1 MKDNRFPSKEYLEN
15 KEVMAYYHNF
25 EDPSIFKSS
34 DCKKCKGHCCKKCG
48 CAYFVED
55 FEDLSFESLKK
66 ELEKE
71 TISITSV
78 LELDKIRDQVI
89 NSPVLF
95 LRTRNR
101 KREIVDLFSEKTR
114 CSLLTPDGCPY
125 SFEERPLG
133 AIMLLPAYK
142 NGERACESLELVNDI
157 ALKNWKKYQTVLKR
171 LVQYYTGKPME
182 ERLKEEIRDAIAT
195 LAIAIR
201 NNTELKERQLQILEP
216 IQYLNDELTEYTNPH
231 DLTLCK
237 RFSKY
242 MDM

>member
-1 MKDNRFPSKEYLEN
+1 M
-15 KEVMAYYHNF
+15 
-25 EDPSIFKSS
+25 
-34 DCKKCKGHCCKKCG
+34 
-48 CAYFVED
+48 
-55 FEDLSFESLKK
+55 
-66 ELEKE
+66 
-71 TISITSV
+71 
-78 LELDKIRDQVI
+78 I

>member
-78 LELDKIRDQVI
+78 LELDKIRNQVI

-142 NGERACESLELVNDI
+142 NGKLACESLELSNEI
-157 ALKNWKKYQTVLKR
+157 ALENWKKHQNALKK
-171 LVQYYTGKPME
+171 LVEYYTGKSVE

>member
-1 MKDNRFPSKEYLEN
+1 MKDNRFPSKAYLEN
-15 KEVMAYYHNF
+15 KEVMSYYHNF

-142 NGERACESLELVNDI
+142 NGERACESLELSNDI

-216 IQYLNDELTEYTNPH
+216 IQYLNNELTEYTNPH